1 MFQKREYPFNYKY
14 TVFELKQF
22 HLRKKRKLED
32 EIREKSFSDD
42 KIPVAQ
48 KYIRIIESVLKSDYF
63 RGNMVDCMVGDLM
76 KWLKED
82 DVIFVNKIEELKKK
96 IQSMKAN
103 LKMFEQSGA
112 NSGYIIPDESIDYEA
127 SFEERKRKYLW
138 EIEAVQGELN
148 DYEYRLRLCRNLKG
162 MIQRPEGFYNA
173 VYRIKP
179 N

>member
-1 MFQKREYPFNYKY
+1 MSKKQEFCFNYKY

-32 EIREKSFSDD
+32 EIREKSFSVD

-48 KYIRIIESVLKSDYF
+48 KYVTIVNSVLKSDYF
-63 RGNMVDCMVGDLM
+63 KGNMQNCLVGDLM
-76 KWLKED
+76 RWLKED
-82 DVIFVNKIEELKKK
+82 DAIFVKKIEELKKK

-103 LKMFEQSGA
+103 LKMFEQSGV
-112 NSGYIIPDESIDYEA
+112 NNGYIIPDESIDYEA

-162 MIQRPEGFYNA
+162 MIQRPDGFYNA
-173 VYRIKP
+173 VYRIKS